1 MEPDEIPIT
10 LVLGLLKRL
19 LEEGDGW
26 SSGAEPRAV
35 VQKLVLGNCILIA
48 PSWIC
53 RSALGQSH
61 VIAPS
66 PGDIALLSLPL
77 GHLPPYR
84 VGMESG
90 FGGHILSPYRVGME
104 SGFGGHILSPSLLD
118 FLGKVRLFHVL
129 RRDQRL
135 KTGKASVLRAVGASK
150 GPEDRHTTHSSC
162 WIRLVSCFHFPFSS
176 SLLMF

>member
-10 LVLGLLKRL
+10 LVLGLLKWL

-90 FGGHILSPYRVGME
+90 FGGHV
-104 SGFGGHILSPSLLD
+104 LSPSLLD

-150 GPEDRHTTHSSC
+150 GPEDRHATHSSC